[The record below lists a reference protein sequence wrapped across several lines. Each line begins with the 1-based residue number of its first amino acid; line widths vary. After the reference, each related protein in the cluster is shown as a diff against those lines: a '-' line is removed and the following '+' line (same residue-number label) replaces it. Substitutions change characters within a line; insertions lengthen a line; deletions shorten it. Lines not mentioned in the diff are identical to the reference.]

1 MSNRDV
7 QDVAVVGSLGAGS
20 IYMNFIS
27 TYGSVLITSL
37 AILVAGITLVLR
49 VQEFIYKYRK
59 EQKRIKNE
67 RIREAAAGLGMEDN
81 SSRRLRAVSG
91 GGGGD
96 QQP

>member
-59 EQKRIKNE
+59 EKKRIKNE
-67 RIREAAAGLGMEDN
+67 RIREAAGLGMEDN

>member
-20 IYMNFIS
+20 VYINFIS

-49 VQEFIYKYRK
+49 VQEFIYKHRK
-59 EQKRIKNE
+59 EKKRIKNE
-67 RIREAAAGLGMEDN
+67 RIREAAELGMEDN
-81 SSRRLRAVSG
+81 SARRFRVVGSG
-91 GGGGD
+91 GSSD

>member
-67 RIREAAAGLGMEDN
+67 RIREAAGLGMEDT